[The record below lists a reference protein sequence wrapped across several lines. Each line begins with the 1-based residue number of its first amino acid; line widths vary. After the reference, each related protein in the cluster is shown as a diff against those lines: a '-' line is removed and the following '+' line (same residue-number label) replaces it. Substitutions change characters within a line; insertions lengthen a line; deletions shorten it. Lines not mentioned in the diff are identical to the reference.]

1 MQSVAQIKKENN
13 ELQTSKTKGRIPA
26 NRGELLTNP
35 LNPDPD
41 FRLAIRMKS
50 GLG

>member
-1 MQSVAQIKKENN
+1 MKQGTNDACGAK
-13 ELQTSKTKGRIPA
+13 TSNKQDGRIPA